1 MWMGRQEHDWNKG
14 TSANTQNTTRCG
26 NMSMASQGMLRQ
38 VKGTTTIFF
47 IKKSKVPQNR
57 YKDVQYGHLSVTI
70 ERGKLTIWG
79 DEINYLKDCDM
90 QTADILTAILLLK
103 SVITPIAKILIKD
116 FNNLN
121 LNTPLKRYEYLQL
134 NSRYNRRFQTRI

>member
-1 MWMGRQEHDWNKG
+1 
-14 TSANTQNTTRCG
+14 
-26 NMSMASQGMLRQ
+26 MLRQ